1 MSDCNSCK
9 KRLILK
15 FLMALYNLKA
25 TDVARA
31 VHVTDTYV
39 RLHLEGKRN
48 CPLIDDFI
56 LSLVNTCSEDK
67 IDAWCRSY

>member
-1 MSDCNSCK
+1 MCDCKLCK

-15 FLMALYNLKA
+15 FLMAIYNLKA
-25 TDVARA
+25 TDIARA

-48 CPLIDDFI
+48 CSLVDDYI
-56 LSLVNTCSEDK
+56 LSFLKDDSGDK
-67 IDAWCRSY
+67 ING

>member
-1 MSDCNSCK
+1 MCDCNLCK

-25 TDVARA
+25 TDIARA

-39 RLHLEGKRN
+39 RLHLDGKRN
-48 CPLIDDFI
+48 CSLIDDYI
-56 LSLVNTCSEDK
+56 LSLVKTELGENNG
-67 IDAWCRSY
+67 

>member
-1 MSDCNSCK
+1 MCDCKLCK

-15 FLMALYNLKA
+15 FLMAIYDLKA
-25 TDVARA
+25 TDIARA

-48 CPLIDDFI
+48 CSLIDDYI
-56 LSLVNTCSEDK
+56 LSLVKQENSEDK
-67 IDAWCRSY
+67 

>member
-1 MSDCNSCK
+1 MCDCNICK

-25 TDVARA
+25 TDIARA

-39 RLHLEGKRN
+39 RLHLDGKRN
-48 CPLIDDFI
+48 CSLIDNYI
-56 LSLVNTCSEDK
+56 LSLIKTELGENND
-67 IDAWCRSY
+67 

>member
-1 MSDCNSCK
+1 MCDCNICK

-25 TDVARA
+25 TDIARA

-39 RLHLEGKRN
+39 RLHLDGKRN
-48 CPLIDDFI
+48 CSLIDDYI
-56 LSLVNTCSEDK
+56 LSLVKTELGENNG
-67 IDAWCRSY
+67 